1 MKRDTVF
8 VILIVL
14 ILGVFSTNFIIYRMK
29 NNVFTITLSII
40 TYVGSILL
48 LVNHLQKKKSN
59 TE

>member
-1 MKRDTVF
+1 MKRDTIY

-14 ILGVFSTNFIIYRMK
+14 LVGIFSTNFIIYRMK
-29 NNVFTITLSII
+29 SNVLTITLTII

-59 TE
+59 

>member
-48 LVNHLQKKKSN
+48 LVNHLQKKKSR
-59 TE
+59 